1 MTAGNKLQ
9 CPDDPDVDKGIK
21 HGTMDSSSSEA
32 FSLQNHLRSLS
43 VHLLLFCLISFYFHS
58 SYLQHIT
65 PPLWALIHLLPTLT
79 PDHSVISTIVHRLLP
94 DLICQSDRCKQE
106 DPWRNLVTTVSPSS
120 YMSRT
125 SPTSDF
131 LVLFLFLLAVS
142 ILLHQHS
149 WSKHHICSARSQHE
163 ATLLLTDR
171 RLSLTELQPLVHV
184 FRAWLCIYYSSAR
197 LYLKIGTSTLLL
209 HSSLSL

>member
-21 HGTMDSSSSEA
+21 HGMMDSSSSEA

-79 PDHSVISTIVHRLLP
+79 PDHSVISTHSPQTSAWPHLSVWPLQTR
-94 DLICQSDRCKQE
+94 
-106 DPWRNLVTTVSPSS
+106 RNLVTTVSPSS

>member
-79 PDHSVISTIVHRLLP
+79 PDHSVISTHSPQTPAWPYLSVWPLQTRRSLKESRHHCVTVLIHVQNQPHFWLPRPLPSGRLYTPPSTLM
-94 DLICQSDRCKQE
+94 KQTSHLQRSFSAWSHTAA
-106 DPWRNLVTTVSPSS
+106 DWSSPLFNRASTTR
-120 YMSRT
+120 SRLQGMALYILQLCT
-125 SPTSDF
+125 
-131 LVLFLFLLAVS
+131 LVLEDWY
-142 ILLHQHS
+142 QY
-149 WSKHHICSARSQHE
+149 
-163 ATLLLTDR
+163 T
-171 RLSLTELQPLVHV
+171 
-184 FRAWLCIYYSSAR
+184 SSPFF
-197 LYLKIGTSTLLL
+197 S
-209 HSSLSL
+209 